1 MIDLEE
7 IIERHEGYT
16 QRRNRF
22 GCLKELFNTELP
34 VKVIRDE
41 TGGKKLRRSRVVITL
56 RMTSS
61 YMTERTI
68 QLF

>member
-34 VKVIRDE
+34 VKVTRDE
-41 TGGKKLRRSRVVITL
+41 TGGKSLEDVES
-56 RMTSS
+56 
-61 YMTERTI
+61 
-68 QLF
+68 